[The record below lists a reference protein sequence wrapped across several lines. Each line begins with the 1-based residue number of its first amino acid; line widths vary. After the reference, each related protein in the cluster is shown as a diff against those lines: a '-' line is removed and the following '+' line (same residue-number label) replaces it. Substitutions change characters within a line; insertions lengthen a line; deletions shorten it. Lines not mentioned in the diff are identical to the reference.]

1 MSGASNRV
9 SNWKRSHMNK
19 IFPLIDQI
27 KDAKLQSLTMQ
38 CWEEA
43 TRRGGWKKEDLGK
56 IPFTLLPARQIV
68 SIVVHTNGV
77 SESAVAMAK
86 VLENSY
92 GGVFKINWDI
102 LFSGGILHDVGKV
115 LEYALENGSYV
126 KSKTGKLIRHPVS
139 GAALAWE
146 LGLPDEV
153 IHIIAGHSFEGDKT
167 PRSIE
172 GILVH
177 HADFANFEALGGKA

>member
-1 MSGASNRV
+1 MNR
-9 SNWKRSHMNK
+9 
-19 IFPLIDQI
+19 IFPSIDKI
-27 KDAKLQSLTMQ
+27 KDARLKSQTIK

-43 TRRGGWKKEDLGK
+43 IRRGGWSKDDLRK
-56 IPFTLLPARQIV
+56 IPFTLLPARHMV
-68 SIVVHTNGV
+68 SIAEHTNGV
-77 SESAVAMAK
+77 TESAIAMGK
-86 VLENSY
+86 VLEKSY
-92 GGVFKINWDI
+92 GGVLKIDWDI
-102 LFSGGILHDVGKV
+102 LIAGGILHDVGKV
-115 LEYALENGSYV
+115 LEYARENGAYV

-146 LGLPDEV
+146 LGLPEEV
-153 IHIIAGHSFEGDKT
+153 VHIIAGHSFEGDKT